1 MSVAGELSGRAAVV
15 TGGTRGIGR
24 AIAAALASAGA
35 DVLLTGRDAGKTREA
50 AAALRSETSGRVVGL
65 SADHGSDADWARVS
79 QGVQEAFGRLDILIL
94 NAGVSGGLPT
104 AQMSL
109 EAFRELNRVNLK
121 GVFLGLRHGVAA
133 MRAGGNGGSVTIVS
147 SIVGAKVGVP
157 DHVHYAAA
165 KAGVRMMAKAAALE
179 LGPEQIRV
187 NTIHPGMTRTDMTAN
202 FPPGLAKAIPLRR
215 YGEPEEI
222 ADAALFLSSDR
233 SRFMTG
239 AEIVIDGGWIA
250 R

>member
-1 MSVAGELSGRAAVV
+1 MTGELSGRAAIV

-24 AIAAALASAGA
+24 AIAAALTSAGA
-35 DVLLTGRDAGKTREA
+35 DVLVTGPDAARTREA
-50 AAALRSETSGRVVGL
+50 AAALRTDTGGRVVGL
-65 SADHGSDADWARVS
+65 AADHGSDADWARVTLD
-79 QGVQEAFGRLDILIL
+79 VMEAFGRLDILVL
-94 NAGVSGGLPT
+94 NAGVSSAVST

-109 EAFRELNRVNLK
+109 EAFRALNRVNLK
-121 GVFLGLRHGVAA
+121 GVFLGLKHGVAA
-133 MRAGGNGGSVTIVS
+133 MRAEGGGGSVTIVS

-157 DHVHYAAA
+157 DHIHYAAA

-179 LGPEQIRV
+179 LGPEHIRV
-187 NTIHPGMTRTDMTAN
+187 NTIHPGMTHTDMTAD
-202 FPPGLAKAIPLRR
+202 FPPELARAIPLRR
-215 YGEPEEI
+215 YGEPGEI

>member
-1 MSVAGELSGRAAVV
+1 MTGELEGRAAIV

-24 AIAAALASAGA
+24 AIAAALAKAGA
-35 DVLLTGRDAGKTREA
+35 DVLITGTDAGRTRETA
-50 AAALRSETSGRVVGL
+50 ATLRAETKGRVVGL
-65 SADHGSDADWARVS
+65 AADHGSDADWGRVLL
-79 QGVQEAFGRLDILIL
+79 GVQEAFGRLDILVL
-94 NAGVSGGLPT
+94 NAGVSAGVPT

-109 EAFRELNRVNLK
+109 ETFRDLNRVNLK
-121 GVFLGLRHGVAA
+121 GVFLGLKHGVAA
-133 MRAGGNGGSVTIVS
+133 MRAGGGGGSVAIVS

-157 DHVHYAAA
+157 DHIHYAAA

-187 NTIHPGMTRTDMTAN
+187 NTIHPGMTRTDMTAR
-202 FPPGLAKAIPLRR
+202 FPPDLEKTIPMRR
-215 YGEPEEI
+215 YGEPEEV
-222 ADAALFLSSDR
+222 ADAALFLASDR

-239 AEIVIDGGWIA
+239 AEIVIDGGWVA